1 MQFKHAQMEGMQREC
16 QEEGEQSF
24 RALSEH
30 ATLYVFSSLQ
40 ALRAF
45 SGRIFMDT
53 SLHMIDLIIG
63 HWTWPWALLTSLE
76 I

>member
-1 MQFKHAQMEGMQREC
+1 MIKDKDEHPDGGDALGKVCGKHR
-16 QEEGEQSF
+16 
-24 RALSEH
+24 RALMPSLSMPPSQH
-30 ATLYVFSSLQ
+30 LYVFSSLQ

-63 HWTWPWALLTSLE
+63 H
-76 I
+76 

>member
-1 MQFKHAQMEGMQREC
+1 MEGMQREC

-24 RALSEH
+24 HALSEH
-30 ATLYVFSSLQ
+30 ATVYVFSSLQ

-63 HWTWPWALLTSLE
+63 H
-76 I
+76 